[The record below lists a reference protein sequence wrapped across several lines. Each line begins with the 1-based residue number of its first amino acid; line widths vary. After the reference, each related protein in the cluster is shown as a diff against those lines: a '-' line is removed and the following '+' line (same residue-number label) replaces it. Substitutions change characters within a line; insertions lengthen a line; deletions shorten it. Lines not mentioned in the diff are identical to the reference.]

1 MKKKRSFGRTVLKW
15 IGGALA
21 AFFAVTLLWVL
32 ILKWVPVLFT
42 PLMIGRAIEYRDDPD
57 FRTRKTWK
65 SLDEIS
71 PALMKAVITAEDN
84 KFMEHKGFDFES
96 IRDAAETNRKRGK
109 IARGASTIS
118 QQTAKNVFLWS
129 GRSWVRKGFEVYF
142 TVLIENIWG
151 KERIMEV
158 YLNVAEFGRGVY
170 GAEAAARKFFR
181 CSASS
186 LSLDQS
192 CLMAASLPSP
202 LKRNLARPGKYHL
215 KRAGQIKN
223 LIGKIEYPE
232 WIRKPG
238 K

>member
-1 MKKKRSFGRTVLKW
+1 MKKKLGRKILKW
-15 IGGALA
+15 LGLILA
-21 AFFAVTLLWVL
+21 AFFVGTLLWVVV
-32 ILKWVPVLFT
+32 LKWVPVRCT
-42 PLMIGRAIEYRDDPD
+42 PLMIHRAIEYRSDSS
-57 FRTRKTWK
+57 FKTLQTWV
-65 SLDEIS
+65 SLDKIS
-71 PALMKAVITAEDN
+71 PYLMKAVIASEDN
-84 KFMEHKGFDFES
+84 RFPQHSGFDLES
-96 IRDAAETNRKRGK
+96 IRRAEKVNRKAGK
-109 IARGASTIS
+109 IVQGASTIS

-129 GRSWVRKGFEVYF
+129 GRSWLRKGLEAYF
-142 TVLIENIWG
+142 TVLIEQIWG
-151 KERIMEV
+151 KQRIMEV

-223 LIGKIEYPE
+223 LIGKIEYPA